1 MYFYHIGRC
10 YLQKGQYVKA
20 LTEFKKA
27 LQRAPESPPLHFY
40 SAVTY
45 ILLNREEEARTS
57 AAKALELAP
66 FISVAWI
73 SKVSRE
79 KNQAYLKLIVDA
91 MRKAGF
97 PEGS

>member
-1 MYFYHIGRC
+1 MYFYHLGRC
-10 YLQKGQYVKA
+10 YLQKGQYEEA

-27 LQRAPESPPLHFY
+27 LQRAPEAPPLHFHL
-40 SAVTY
+40 AVTY
-45 ILLNREEEARTS
+45 ILLNREEEARAS

-79 KNQAYLKLIVDA
+79 KNSDYLKVIVDA

-97 PEGS
+97 PEGA